1 MGFYLFILL
10 LHGLILRFFLY
21 MHVFDIYIYFLFQIG
36 MFFIFILLLL
46 FSILRSLTCIS
57 FLFFYFFAWNS
68 MTQKGK
74 ILQCTRMK
82 IQIYKTRY
90 RVRRIFGR
98 RITRFFLKEIFTA
111 AYEVGRFSPRAACT
125 IGNLLQYS
133 SRIFLGT
140 QLNFFGKATHSWILP
155 ILCKE
160 ARTHSGSWGDS
171 GILDSFGSPILE
183 IF

>member
-1 MGFYLFILL
+1 MYL
-10 LHGLILRFFLY
+10 
-21 MHVFDIYIYFLFQIG
+21 IYIYISFSKLACFLFLL
-36 MFFIFILLLL
+36 LLLL

-111 AYEVGRFSPRAACT
+111 AYEVGRFSPRATCT

-140 QLNFFGKATHSWILP
+140 QLNFFGKATHS
-155 ILCKE
+155 
-160 ARTHSGSWGDS
+160 
-171 GILDSFGSPILE
+171 
-183 IF
+183 